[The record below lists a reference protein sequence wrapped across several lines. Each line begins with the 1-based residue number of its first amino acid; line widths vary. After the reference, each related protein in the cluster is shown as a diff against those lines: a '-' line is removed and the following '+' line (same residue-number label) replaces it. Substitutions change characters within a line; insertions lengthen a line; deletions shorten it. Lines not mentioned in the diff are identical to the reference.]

1 MEGTFSR
8 LPPVGRSVIPKFE
21 RFESIMSRTR
31 FQANSPLPKFK
42 GLGIRHATSS
52 IINISIFF
60 INNPK
65 INEGK
70 VIGGNL
76 TTN

>member
-8 LPPVGRSVIPKFE
+8 LPPVGRSVIPKFK

-52 IINISIFF
+52 IINISFF
-60 INNPK
+60 LSIIQK
-65 INEGK
+65 LMKGK
-70 VIGGNL
+70 L
-76 TTN
+76 